1 MRLTD
6 QIIGLVDTARSQGR
20 NYDEVVQLV
29 HEHGVPVHEVE
40 PVLDEYRAVVDS
52 RGRRR
57 DQVNPGDPAEHGVR

>member
-29 HEHGVPVHEVE
+29 HEHGVP
-40 PVLDEYRAVVDS
+40 A
-52 RGRRR
+52 
-57 DQVNPGDPAEHGVR
+57 A